1 MDIKLDNNEIS
12 HNEVI
17 VSQFTKQAIPFAQMS
32 QHSNQYGLDLM
43 LKLSDPKE
51 DDVVLDVACGPG
63 IVACEFAPKVS
74 HVTGIDITTAMI
86 EQARSLQKDRKLENV
101 DWRVGDVS
109 RLPFDDSSFSMVVT
123 RYSLHHMVNPKG
135 VLEEMRR
142 VCKPGGRVLVID
154 VTPDENKKESYNQVE
169 KLRDPSHTEA
179 LAFHELK
186 HMVETVGFVDIR
198 SESHDLE
205 MGLET
210 ILKTSFPNPE
220 NKDKIRQI
228 FREDL
233 TRNNLGVRSHERDG
247 QIYFYF
253 PISIIVAQKQLN
265 KSYS

>member
-1 MDIKLDNNEIS
+1 
-12 HNEVI
+12 
-17 VSQFTKQAIPFAQMS
+17 
-32 QHSNQYGLDLM
+32 M

-74 HVTGIDITTAMI
+74 HVTGIDITPAMI
-86 EQARSLQKDRKLENV
+86 EQAKFLQKERKLENV

-123 RYSLHHMVNPKG
+123 RYSLHHIVNPKE
-135 VLEEMRR
+135 VLEEMKR
-142 VCKPGGRVLVID
+142 VCLPGGRVLVID
-154 VTPDENKKESYNQVE
+154 VTPDANKKELYNYVE
-169 KLRDPSHTEA
+169 KLRDPSHTQA
-179 LAFHELK
+179 LTFHELK
-186 HMVETVGFVDIR
+186 NMVENVGFVDIR
-198 SESHDLE
+198 SEYHDLE

-233 TRNNLGVRSHERDG
+233 ASNNLGVSSHQRDG

-253 PISIIVAQKQLN
+253 PISIIVGSKTT
-265 KSYS
+265 